1 MYESHTVSRPA
12 EAVLVLAAL
21 SAGRLVAQEPLER
34 ERTVAKVSFE
44 GNRAV
49 DDYTL
54 GISISTSGPRG
65 FFLFTMFGGG
75 ERQPFDEAEFRRDV
89 LRVQLLYRRFGYFEA
104 RVDTVVRRTGGS
116 GGSGGSGASGGS
128 VRVTFRIVEGPPVI
142 LDSVVVIGVDSI
154 MPPARLVRRLPLRE
168 GRPFNR
174 FAFDYS
180 ADTIAAALRDRGYPF
195 PEIFR
200 SYTVDRVTRLARAE
214 FEVVPG
220 AHARVGAV
228 SIAGSRNVT
237 SRTIRRALGVKEG
250 DEFSQRRLLEGQLA
264 LYRSDLFR
272 YASVGVH
279 ADSPL
284 VGGVDSL
291 VRVSVQIADA
301 PRARLR
307 AGAGYG
313 TVDCGRTSATF
324 TWANFT
330 GGARRLEVTS
340 RVSKIGAADPFA
352 WGLKNS
358 LCAALAGDRFSD
370 RINFF
375 NDMTITQ
382 PALLGRRLSV
392 SVSLFAERSSEFNA
406 YERVATGGVVSMGVP
421 VGRVPLTLAYR
432 LERRRTRADDA
443 TFCIAFD
450 QCDAQ
455 TIRQL
460 EEYRRQ
466 ATLSL
471 SVSDAR
477 TNSPL
482 DPSQGRVYSAQVASA
497 QPAFGSEVAFTKV
510 LAEAAWYRS
519 LGRGW
524 VAAFRVRGGA
534 VRAGDVTVRDSAGQA
549 TTIRFIPPSERFYA
563 GGPTSVR
570 GFGRNAMGP
579 IAYVIDTITG
589 PGQQDTT
596 VRSSALGSNGI
607 ALANVELRA
616 PSPILPRRFGFSLF
630 VDAGQLWED
639 TPGGLAPSGVRVTP
653 GMGLRIATP
662 LGPMRLDVAYNRYPN
677 TPGRLYRVV
686 GNQLNLISG
695 AYAGPPRGTGLGDR
709 LMWHFSVGQAF

>member
-1 MYESHTVSRPA
+1 MYESDTVRGTA
-12 EAVLVLAAL
+12 GAVLVLAAL
-21 SAGRLVAQEPLER
+21 SAGRLLAQEPVER

-75 ERQPFDEAEFRRDV
+75 ERQPFDEIEFRRDV
-89 LRVQLLYRRFGYFEA
+89 LRVVYLYRRFGYFETS
-104 RVDTVVRRTGGS
+104 VDTVVQRTP
-116 GGSGGSGASGGS
+116 GS
-128 VRVTFRIVEGPPVI
+128 VRVRFRITEGPPVI
-142 LDSVVVIGVDSI
+142 LDSVVITGVDSI
-154 MPPARLVRRLPLRE
+154 MPADRLLRRLPLRE

-174 FAFDYS
+174 FAFEYS
-180 ADTIAAALRDRGYPF
+180 TDTIAAALRARGYPF

-200 SYTVDRVTRLARAE
+200 SYSVDRVTRLARAE

-220 AHARVGAV
+220 AHARVGAL
-228 SIAGSRNVT
+228 SIEGSRQVT
-237 SRTIRRALGVKEG
+237 SRTIRRALGVREG
-250 DEFSQRRLLEGQLA
+250 DEYSQRRLMDAQLS

-272 YASVGVH
+272 YANVGVH

-291 VRVSVQIADA
+291 VRIRVQVADA
-301 PRARLR
+301 PRTRLR

-313 TVDCGRTSATF
+313 TVDCGRASGSF

-330 GGARRLEVTS
+330 GGARRLDLTS
-340 RVSKIGAADPFA
+340 RVSKLGAADPFQ

-370 RINFF
+370 RINYF
-375 NDMTITQ
+375 NDVTITQ
-382 PALLGRRLSV
+382 PSLLARRLSLA
-392 SVSLFAERSSEFNA
+392 VSLFAERQSEFNA

-421 VGRVPLTLAYR
+421 VRGVPVTLAYR
-432 LERRRTRADDA
+432 LERRRTRADAA

-450 QCDAQ
+450 QCDDQ
-455 TIRQL
+455 TVNQL

-471 SVSDAR
+471 TVVDAR

-482 DPSQGRVYSAQVASA
+482 DPSQGRIYSAQVATA
-497 QPAFGSEVAFTKV
+497 QPGIGSEVAFTKL
-510 LAEAAWYRS
+510 LAEASWYRP

-524 VAAFRVRGGA
+524 VAAFRLRGGV
-534 VRAGDVTVRDSAGQA
+534 VRAGDVTLRDSVGQP

-579 IAYVIDTITG
+579 IVYVIDTITG
-589 PGQQDTT
+589 PNQQDTT

-607 ALANVELRA
+607 GLANVELRA
-616 PSPILPRRFGFSLF
+616 PSPILPQRFGFSLF
-630 VDAGQLWED
+630 VDAGQLWEETANGLVPSGIRI
-639 TPGGLAPSGVRVTP
+639 TPGA
-653 GMGLRIATP
+653 GLRITTP

-677 TPGRLYRVV
+677 APGRLYRVV
-686 GNQLNLISG
+686 GNQLNLVSST
-695 AYAGPPRGTGLGDR
+695 YPGPPRGTGLTDR
-709 LMWHFSVGQAF
+709 LTWHFSVGQAF